1 MYAPTEKGLKL
12 IYDMKPI
19 NVSDFKKTLKIFK
32 GNKTISKI
40 PKGTLGIF
48 HNLIISKVNEKSR
61 ELEYTLN
68 QEFFI
73 WIE

>member
-12 IYDMKPI
+12 IHDMKPT
-19 NVSDFKKTLKIFK
+19 NVNDFKKTLKIFK
-32 GNKTISKI
+32 GNKAISKI

-48 HNLIISKVNEKSR
+48 HNLIISKVNEKSKKI
-61 ELEYTLN
+61 EYTLN

-73 WIE
+73 WI